1 MRPIRRRPQD
11 RRREIVH
18 APLGIGS
25 GRGGL
30 QIVRHADDRQGRVP
44 DLSAEAHM
52 LGGSRRTFVA
62 WVLAPG
68 FSMLLASVGSR
79 PAIADEKALAQALR
93 AGGLVIVLR
102 HGATSA
108 DQVDAEPVDFD
119 NIAAQRNLNDKGKA
133 AAVAF
138 GNAFRQIGIPV
149 GKVYTSRFN
158 RAYETATLAGFKN
171 IERTPDLT
179 YGRAAEAANQYTT
192 NAVAFRRL
200 LGTAPQ
206 PGTNTV
212 LLTHAPKI
220 VDAPWEDG
228 SEVKEGEASIFRPA
242 NGNYTLVARVQMDEW
257 PRIVAA
263 K

>member
-1 MRPIRRRPQD
+1 
-11 RRREIVH
+11 
-18 APLGIGS
+18 
-25 GRGGL
+25 
-30 QIVRHADDRQGRVP
+30 
-44 DLSAEAHM
+44 M
-52 LGGSRRTFVA
+52 LRASRRTFA
-62 WVLAPG
+62 ALALAAG
-68 FSMLLASVGSR
+68 LSALLGGLAAG
-79 PAIADEKALAQALR
+79 PAAADDKTLAQALR

-158 RAYETATLAGFKN
+158 RAYETATLAEFRE
-171 IERTPDLT
+171 IEKTPDLT
-179 YGRAAEAANQYTT
+179 YARSAASPDKNATNAEA
-192 NAVAFRRL
+192 FRKL

-212 LLTHAPKI
+212 LVTHTPNI
-220 VDAPWEDG
+220 VDALGKDWA
-228 SEVKEGEASIFRPA
+228 EVKEGEASIFRPA
-242 NGNYTLVARVQMDEW
+242 NGNYTLVARVQMDDW
-257 PRIVAA
+257 PRIAAA